1 MNQSCNCAP
10 YSVLSFDFE
19 RLAFR
24 QSAIPLAALVLGV
37 ILNSGCQSL
46 TLTAPPV
53 SPAMVMSAKDQGFSA
68 EQLASGRNLLLSR
81 CISCHSLVP
90 ISKYPAQRW
99 PELVASMSER
109 AGLNEIQRAQIT
121 AYLVAARKSLP

>member
-1 MNQSCNCAP
+1 
-10 YSVLSFDFE
+10 VWSFDF
-19 RLAFR
+19 RVLLS
-24 QSAIPLAALVLGV
+24 QGAIPFATLLLAGT
-37 ILNSGCQSL
+37 LNFGCQSL
-46 TLTAPPV
+46 TSTAPAV
-53 SPAMVMSAKDQGFSA
+53 SPAMVESAKDQGFSA
-68 EQLASGRNLLLSR
+68 EHLTAGRNLLLTR

-109 AGLNEIQRAQIT
+109 SGLDQFQRAQIT